1 MVGPRQ
7 ADLFE
12 DDGRADL
19 FGEDEVPV
27 YRPPHLDN
35 VRAGLNKIMAEAR
48 AAKSLPWER
57 AALLR
62 AIVPQMTLWL
72 PEDEG
77 AQLRLEFEKAMQRLK
92 AA

>member
-1 MVGPRQ
+1 
-7 ADLFE
+7 
-12 DDGRADL
+12 
-19 FGEDEVPV
+19 
-27 YRPPHLDN
+27 
-35 VRAGLNKIMAEAR
+35 MAEAR